1 VDSNA
6 LWAEKYFPR
15 WHAMQARENAL
26 REQAFIEWSSVVCGE
41 RIRQMTLGDMLM
53 LQGLGN
59 PYVAGEAYPEAVDVM
74 QFLWVL
80 SVENK
85 GSRLRKWYQRR
96 KLIQRVAQIKAVDP
110 LAECGTQID
119 SYMADAFQDAPKG
132 SKSDRRPLGVC
143 FMASMLTRLASALGP
158 HDPATGEVWARS
170 PVARIFQY
178 LKAIR
183 ANEAEGEFKDSSPS
197 DKVMSDWLEEI
208 NRPAAA

>member
-1 VDSNA
+1 
-6 LWAEKYFPR
+6 
-15 WHAMQARENAL
+15 MQARETAL
-26 REQAFIEWSSVVCGE
+26 REQAFIEWESVVCGE

-59 PYVAGEAYPEAVDVM
+59 PYVAGDAFPEAVDVM
-74 QFLWVL
+74 QFLWLL

-85 GSRLRKWYQRR
+85 GGRLRKWYQRR
-96 KLIQRVAQIKAVDP
+96 ALIKRVAQIKAADP
-110 LAECGTQID
+110 LEACGAEID
-119 SYMADAFQDAPKG
+119 SYMTDVFQDSPKG

-170 PVARIFQY
+170 PLARIFQY

-183 ANEAEGEFKDSSPS
+183 ASETDGEFKDSSPS
-197 DKVMSDWLEEI
+197 DKIMSDWLDET
-208 NRPAAA
+208 NRNAAA